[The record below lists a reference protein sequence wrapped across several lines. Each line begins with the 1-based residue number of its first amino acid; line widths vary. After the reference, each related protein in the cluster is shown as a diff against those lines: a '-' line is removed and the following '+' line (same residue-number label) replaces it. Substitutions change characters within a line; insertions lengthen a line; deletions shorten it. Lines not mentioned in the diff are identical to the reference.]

1 MKRLAQIAVLV
12 VVALLMAC
20 SNKEVTPD
28 TEPLYTPRYAKGFT
42 IERDKANGTRYLVV
56 KNPWQG
62 ADNITLFYPINTPA
76 QRIVAMSSS
85 YVAMLDAIGCTE
97 RIVGVSGAQF
107 ISTPRTVER
116 IGRGEIADV
125 GFDGAFDFE
134 RISAMRSDLV
144 LLYGISSE
152 DKGISNKLKEL
163 NIPYIYIGEYLESE
177 PLGKT
182 EWVVALGYLC
192 GREEEARALFA
203 ETESRYLAI
212 RDKAH
217 STTHRPL
224 VMLNTPYRDAW
235 FMPPTESY
243 MVRLIEEANG
253 EYVLSGK
260 RKTDAAEREQR
271 ELAHYAEPR
280 GRKACEAG
288 LTENGKLSTQSTP
301 ISLEEALLLAKR
313 ADFWLNVGHHRSL
326 EGLRMATPLFG
337 DVPAVR
343 NQRVY
348 NNTRRNT
355 PNGGSDFWES
365 GAVKPDVI
373 LADLVTILHGDTTH
387 KEELYYYEQLQ

>member
-1 MKRLAQIAVLV
+1 MREILYIIVLCA
-12 VVALLMAC
+12 ALFTSC
-20 SNKEVTPD
+20 REVGTTPD

-42 IERDKANGTRYLVV
+42 IERDKANGTKYLVV

-85 YVAMLDAIGCTE
+85 YVAMLDAIGYADH
-97 RIVGVSGAQF
+97 IVGVSGAQF
-107 ISTPRTVER
+107 ISTPRAVER

-212 RDKAH
+212 RNKAH

-243 MVRLIEEANG
+243 IVRLIEEANG
-253 EYVLSGK
+253 EYIYKGNS
-260 RKTDAAEREQR
+260 
-271 ELAHYAEPR
+271 
-280 GRKACEAG
+280 
-288 LTENGKLSTQSTP
+288 STSSTP

-326 EGLRMATPLFG
+326 EGLRMATPLFD

-373 LADLVTILHGDTTH
+373 LADLVKILHGDTTH

>member
-1 MKRLAQIAVLV
+1 MRDILYIIVLCA
-12 VVALLMAC
+12 ALFTSC
-20 SNKEVTPD
+20 REVGTTPD

-107 ISTPRTVER
+107 ISTPRAVER

-260 RKTDAAEREQR
+260 RKA
-271 ELAHYAEPR
+271 
-280 GRKACEAG
+280 
-288 LTENGKLSTQSTP
+288 ENGKLSTQSTP

-326 EGLRMATPLFG
+326 TSLRMATPLFG

>member
-1 MKRLAQIAVLV
+1 MRDILHIIVLCA
-12 VVALLMAC
+12 ALFTSC
-20 SNKEVTPD
+20 REVGTTPD

-42 IERDKANGTRYLVV
+42 IERDKANSTRYLVV

-107 ISTPRTVER
+107 ISTPRAVER

-134 RISAMRSDLV
+134 RISAMKSDLV

-163 NIPYIYIGEYLESE
+163 HIPYIYIGEYLESE

-260 RKTDAAEREQR
+260 RK
-271 ELAHYAEPR
+271 
-280 GRKACEAG
+280 
-288 LTENGKLSTQSTP
+288 TENGKLSTQSTP

>member
-1 MKRLAQIAVLV
+1 MREILYIIVLCA
-12 VVALLMAC
+12 ALFTSC
-20 SNKEVTPD
+20 REVGTTPD

-56 KNPWQG
+56 KDPWQG

-107 ISTPRTVER
+107 ISTPRAVER

-217 STTHRPL
+217 GTTHRPL

-253 EYVLSGK
+253 EYIYKGNS
-260 RKTDAAEREQR
+260 
-271 ELAHYAEPR
+271 
-280 GRKACEAG
+280 
-288 LTENGKLSTQSTP
+288 STSSTP

-326 EGLRMATPLFG
+326 TSLRMATPLFG

-373 LADLVTILHGDTTH
+373 LADLVKILHGDTTH

>member
-1 MKRLAQIAVLV
+1 MREILYIIVLC
-12 VVALLMAC
+12 ATLFTSC
-20 SNKEVTPD
+20 REVCTTPD

-42 IERDKANGTRYLVV
+42 IERDKANGTKYLVV

-107 ISTPRTVER
+107 ISTPRAVER

-253 EYVLSGK
+253 EYIYKG
-260 RKTDAAEREQR
+260 
-271 ELAHYAEPR
+271 
-280 GRKACEAG
+280 
-288 LTENGKLSTQSTP
+288 NNSTSSKP

>member
-1 MKRLAQIAVLV
+1 MREILYIIVLC
-12 VVALLMAC
+12 ATLFTSC
-20 SNKEVTPD
+20 REVGTTPD

-42 IERDKANGTRYLVV
+42 IERDKANGTRYLIV
-56 KNPWQG
+56 KDPWQG

-107 ISTPRTVER
+107 ISTPRAVER

-192 GREEEARALFA
+192 GREEEALALFA

-253 EYVLSGK
+253 EYIYKG
-260 RKTDAAEREQR
+260 
-271 ELAHYAEPR
+271 
-280 GRKACEAG
+280 
-288 LTENGKLSTQSTP
+288 NNSTSSKP

-337 DVPAVR
+337 NVPAVR